1 MSRSDSP
8 RSHADTTKAARAAA
22 RLKPRLNNAEQK
34 RSSVSLSFGM
44 ESSIWPVVVFTAA
57 GVC

>member
-1 MSRSDSP
+1 
-8 RSHADTTKAARAAA
+8 
-22 RLKPRLNNAEQK
+22 LNNAEQK